1 MAGAALAAAGAPAAF
16 NLACVKDEALHARML
31 AGLRS
36 FGALVAG
43 GAADAR
49 VLELDGVSASIAPRA
64 IAGSAANSVIYED
77 SGSLVASLDGLASAY
92 EDARVESWRVWVP
105 EGDRTAAAL
114 LARAGFEPTDA
125 RTAMG
130 LELGRFSG
138 QIARSLEVSSDAGIG
153 DIAQVNDRAYGYDGR
168 FARTLGLMPADVAV
182 LYVARAG
189 GDPAACLMALD
200 EGGDCGLYLVATVPE
215 EQGRGLATQLATR
228 ALLDGRERGCT
239 TSTLQANPSSERFYL
254 RLGYRRLGE
263 LQLWANPLEN
273 APRRVRCR

>member
-1 MAGAALAAAGAPAAF
+1 
-16 NLACVKDEALHARML
+16 
-31 AGLRS
+31 
-36 FGALVAG
+36 
-43 GAADAR
+43 
-49 VLELDGVSASIAPRA
+49 
-64 IAGSAANSVIYED
+64 
-77 SGSLVASLDGLASAY
+77 
-92 EDARVESWRVWVP
+92 
-105 EGDRTAAAL
+105 
-114 LARAGFEPTDA
+114 
-125 RTAMG
+125 MG

-228 ALLDGRERGCT
+228 ALVDGRERGCT
-239 TSTLQANPSSERFYL
+239 TSTLQANATSERFYL

-263 LQLWANPLEN
+263 LLLWESSSGTSLA
-273 APRRVRCR
+273 AVRRP